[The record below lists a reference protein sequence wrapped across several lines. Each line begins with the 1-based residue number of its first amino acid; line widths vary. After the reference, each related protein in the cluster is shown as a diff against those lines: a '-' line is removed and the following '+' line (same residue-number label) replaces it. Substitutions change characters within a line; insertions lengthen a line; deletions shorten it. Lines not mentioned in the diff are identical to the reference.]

1 MAPVNVGE
9 VINTAAF
16 NGDFYVTT
24 ATVIPVV
31 FLGVALQG
39 GLWAWIIEMLSAGA
53 DTAKAMRRLIY
64 LLPKLALFILL
75 AGTAGEV
82 LALYALLQR
91 RSDELIDYIVFF
103 STVFLVIL
111 LGLSL
116 GARIPG
122 IVGASVN
129 PLTLETEPSENLL
142 WSGPSLQRIGGRHR
156 PWRLGKIF
164 LTDRRLVWMTRK
176 ELDPLVAAPVEIDI
190 DTLRAI
196 SRKKE
201 SALSQ
206 LIRWPLSNAYLPQGS
221 YRIDLTVDDGET
233 YRFYVSSR
241 GEQAMRHLQ
250 VESDAGQD

>member
-1 MAPVNVGE
+1 VNVGE
-9 VINTAAF
+9 VINTSAF
-16 NGDFYVTT
+16 NVDFYVTA

-39 GLWAWIIEMLSAGA
+39 GLWAWIIEMLSTSA
-53 DTAKAMRRLIY
+53 DTNQAMRRLIY

-75 AGTAGEV
+75 ASTVGEV

-91 RSDELIDYIVFF
+91 HSDQLIDYIVFF

-142 WSGPSLQRIGGRHR
+142 WSGPSLQRTRGHRR

-176 ELDPLVAAPVEIDI
+176 ELDPLAVRPVEIDV
-190 DTLRAI
+190 DTLRGI
-196 SRKKE
+196 SWKKE
-201 SALSQ
+201 STLSQ

-221 YRIDLTVDDGET
+221 YRMDLTADDGET
-233 YRFYVSSR
+233 YIFYVSSR
-241 GEQAMRHLQ
+241 GEQAMRHIQ
-250 VESDAGQD
+250 VESDAG